1 MQIESSKLRREM
13 ILTELQESRMAI
25 MSKRIELYS
34 AKDDI
39 EHMYHTIYR
48 TKKHAVKKNKG

>member
-1 MQIESSKLRREM
+1 M
-13 ILTELQESRMAI
+13 IFTELQESRMAI

-39 EHMYHTIYR
+39 EHMYHTIYK